1 MSRSLALLAFVLSGC
16 AVNDEYTATDEQTLL
31 SPNGTS
37 ADGVAS
43 NLLSP
48 NGGSTGARLTGV
60 LPTGTARDGTKIKI
74 SSTGAPLTGD
84 LVGSTWIAN
93 VNTGSIVVLRID
105 EAQRGTGNNSELWS
119 YRVSASFDGTWH
131 PLCSELAI
139 SVRGTWNLAEGVT
152 GGGAYH
158 PETPEF
164 TIACRGAAIPK
175 CVEMGFKPWTG
186 HTQDL
191 AACVRALRAD
201 FCGDGTPYTVDGT
214 LINLYD
220 RSGVLSDGQAW
231 RPEAEWTADGA
242 ACVSSAA
249 NTRFSQVAHVTPWCF
264 STTLKPKISCG
275 SAFSTGSLIITE
287 LPPL

>member
-1 MSRSLALLAFVLSGC
+1 MSRSLALLALVVSGC
-16 AVNDEYTATDEQTLL
+16 AVNDDSTATDEQFFL
-31 SPNGTS
+31 SPNGSS
-37 ADGVAS
+37 ADGVAP
-43 NLLSP
+43 NFLSP

-60 LPTGTARDGTKIKI
+60 LPTGTARDGTRIKI
-74 SSTGAPLTGD
+74 ASTGAPLTGD

-105 EAQRGTGNNSELWS
+105 EARPGTGSNSELWA

-131 PLCSELAI
+131 PLCPDLAI
-139 SVRGTWNLAEGVT
+139 SVRGTWNLAEGEA

-158 PETPEF
+158 PDTAEF
-164 TIACRGAAIPK
+164 TVACRGFAIPK

-201 FCGDGTPYTVDGT
+201 YCGDGTPYTVDGT
-214 LINLYD
+214 IINLYD
-220 RSGVLSDGQAW
+220 RGGVLSDGQAW
-231 RPEAEWTADGA
+231 TPEAEWTPDGA

-249 NTRFSQVAHVTPWCF
+249 HTRFSQVAHVTPWCF
-264 STTLKPKISCG
+264 PAALKPKNSCG
-275 SAFSTGSLIITE
+275 AGFSTGSWLITE
-287 LPPL
+287 LPPR